1 MSYFETYRS
10 RLLSQG
16 NSSAESVINTTK
28 QVVNNSFD
36 TSLSTKTVLID
47 GVSIIAIVNQ
57 GKSSEEKSILF
68 KPDTVID
75 KGTVVTIDSLNY
87 LAMDFEANEVYPVA
101 QVRLCN
107 STFPIQSDKTQVL
120 LTDEFGNPILNDF
133 GEQQYE
139 WTYLTEDVPC
149 IVEAKITSDS
159 VEEAINLPEGRLDII
174 IPYRESE
181 GIAEGKQFSMYGSSY
196 QIIGIDYTKS
206 VNKKGILTLQGKKV

>member
-1 MSYFETYRS
+1 MSYFDTYRS

-36 TSLSTKTVLID
+36 TSLSAKTILVD
-47 GVSIIAIVNQ
+47 GVSMIAIVNQ
-57 GKSSEEKSILF
+57 GDTSEEKSILF

-101 QVRLCN
+101 QVKLCN

-120 LTDEFGNPILNDF
+120 KGYNEFDEPI
-133 GEQQYE
+133 YE
-139 WTYLTEDVPC
+139 YTESPPENVPC

-159 VEEAINLPEGRLDII
+159 VEEAINLPEGRLNVV
-174 IPYRESE
+174 IPFREHPD
-181 GIAEGKQFSMYGSSY
+181 IAEGKQFTMYGSSY

>member
-47 GVSIIAIVNQ
+47 GVSIVAIVNQ
-57 GKSSEEKSILF
+57 GKNSEEKSILF

-87 LAMDFEANEVYPVA
+87 LVMDFEANEVYPVA
-101 QVRLCN
+101 KVKLCN

-120 LTDEFGNPILNDF
+120 IGTDDF
-133 GEQQYE
+133 GDPIYE
-139 WTYLTEDVPC
+139 YQEGTTENVPC
-149 IVEAKITSDS
+149 IVETTVTSDS
-159 VEEAINLPEGRLDII
+159 VDEAINLPEGRINVT
-174 IPYRESE
+174 IPFKDNPN
-181 GIAEGKQFSMYGSSY
+181 IAEGKEFLMYGSTY
-196 QIIGIDYTKS
+196 QITGIDYTKS
-206 VNKKGILTLQGKKV
+206 LNKKGILIIQGKKVQ

>member
-47 GVSIIAIVNQ
+47 GVSIVAIVNQ
-57 GKSSEEKSILF
+57 GKNSEEKSILF

-87 LAMDFEANEVYPVA
+87 LVMDFEANEVYPVA
-101 QVRLCN
+101 KVKLCN

-120 LTDEFGNPILNDF
+120 IGTDDF
-133 GEQQYE
+133 GDPIYE
-139 WTYLTEDVPC
+139 YQEGTTENVPC
-149 IVEAKITSDS
+149 IVETTVTSDS
-159 VEEAINLPEGRLDII
+159 VDEAINLPEGRINVT
-174 IPYRESE
+174 IPFKVNPN
-181 GIAEGKQFSMYGSSY
+181 IVEGKEFQIYGSTY
-196 QIIGIDYTKS
+196 QITGIDYTKS
-206 VNKKGILTLQGKKV
+206 FNQKGILTIQGKKVQ